1 MKIKINETGKIK
13 HLNIYDP
20 KTGIDWT
27 NDLIGNA
34 GALQNGQFEYNYD
47 DDVYF
52 ASQDTFDWWSEY
64 ILNENKTE
72 SDIILLAEELRIDE
86 SIIRER
92 IAENTG
98 NDYENHRKEAIFAM
112 DKIREEYEN

>member
-1 MKIKINETGKIK
+1 MKIKIKETGKIK

-34 GALQNGQFEYNYD
+34 GALQDGQFEYDYD
-47 DDVYF
+47 TDVYLTN
-52 ASQDTFDWWSEY
+52 QDTFNWWNEY
-64 ILNENKTE
+64 IINENKTE
-72 SDIILLAEELRIDE
+72 SDIVLLAEELRINE

-98 NDYENHRKEAIFAM
+98 NDYEDHRKQAIFVM
-112 DKIREEYEN
+112 DQIRKDY